1 MSKGRID
8 RKALIQYRL
17 DQAREVLKDA
27 HALHDLKRTSISVVN
42 RAYYSMFYAVL
53 ALMISINKNAAKH
66 QGVLSFFDEHFIKT
80 KIFPKEMSKLIHDAF
95 ESRQE
100 GDYRESARIDR
111 ETAGEILQ
119 SADRFLELVGKHLL
133 PDGGKDQ

>member
-1 MSKGRID
+1 MSKDRID
-8 RKALIQYRL
+8 KKALIQYRF

-27 HALHDLKRTSISVVN
+27 HALYDLKRTPISIVN

-53 ALMISINKNAAKH
+53 ALMISIDKNIVKH
-66 QGVLSFFDEHFIKT
+66 QGVLSFFDEYFIKT

-100 GDYRESARIDR
+100 GDYRESANIDR
-111 ETAGEILQ
+111 ETASEILQ
-119 SADRFLELVGKHLL
+119 SADTFLEMTEEHLL
-133 PDGGKDQ
+133 K

>member
-1 MSKGRID
+1 MKKQRVD
-8 RKALIQYRL
+8 KQALIEYRL

-27 HALHDLKRTSISVVN
+27 HALYDLKRTPISIVN

-53 ALMISINKNAAKH
+53 ALMVSIDKDTAKH
-66 QGVLSFFDEHFIKT
+66 QGALAYFDEYFVKQNV
-80 KIFPKEMSKLIHDAF
+80 FPKEMSRLIHDAF

-100 GDYRESARIDR
+100 GDYRESSKIDR

-119 SADRFLELVGKHLL
+119 SADVFLEMVEKKLNESSSS
-133 PDGGKDQ
+133 

>member
-1 MSKGRID
+1 MSED
-8 RKALIQYRL
+8 RLDKRSLIRYRL

-27 HALHDLKRTSISVVN
+27 HTLYDLKRTPISVIN
-42 RAYYSMFYAVL
+42 RAYYSMFYGVL
-53 ALMISINKNAAKH
+53 ALMISIDKNTVKH
-66 QGVLSFFDEHFIKT
+66 QGVLSFFDEYFIKT

-100 GDYRESARIDR
+100 GDYRESAKTDR

-119 SADRFLELVGKHLL
+119 SADKFFELIEEYLIK
-133 PDGGKDQ
+133 